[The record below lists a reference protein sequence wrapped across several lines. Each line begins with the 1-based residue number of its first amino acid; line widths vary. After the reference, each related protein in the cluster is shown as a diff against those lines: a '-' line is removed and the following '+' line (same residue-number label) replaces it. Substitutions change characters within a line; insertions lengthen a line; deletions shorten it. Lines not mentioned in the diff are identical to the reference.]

1 MQLRVSRLAFVSFNK
16 WPGLRHWVPNSKSRN
31 VVSQSSRTC
40 CISWRNC
47 NSLSIDKP
55 MNYLSQKLQDDSE
68 NEGSF
73 NPDRIVN
80 NLLCVQHTNALSVQ
94 YFILNS
100 SVCSE
105 KSLNSHQYSLKHCSK
120 HASRMER
127 LTSADDWRSGKSPAS
142 KDIQFYWTCIPT
154 DLCGFGWQTHPTR
167 KAESLRRLCYSTPKS
182 KPTVLPH
189 DG

>member
-1 MQLRVSRLAFVSFNK
+1 
-16 WPGLRHWVPNSKSRN
+16 
-31 VVSQSSRTC
+31 
-40 CISWRNC
+40 
-47 NSLSIDKP
+47 

-80 NLLCVQHTNALSVQ
+80 NLLCVQHTSALSVQ

-127 LTSADDWRSGKSPAS
+127 LTSAALVDKLIQQENLNHCDGCAIQHPSQNQHSCLIAS
-142 KDIQFYWTCIPT
+142 
-154 DLCGFGWQTHPTR
+154 
-167 KAESLRRLCYSTPKS
+167 
-182 KPTVLPH
+182 
-189 DG
+189 